1 LLFFSN
7 EAVNHALKV
16 RRAVQLNNYH
26 QFFLLYKTT
35 PNMGNYILD
44 LMIDNFRLQALQ
56 KIVRAYKPSVP
67 LDFAMSALGLEDTRD
82 EGLELL
88 KKAGCLVAAGP
99 EGTQELNTKD
109 SVVDMAAFLTQEKL
123 LL

>member
-1 LLFFSN
+1 M
-7 EAVNHALKV
+7 
-16 RRAVQLNNYH
+16 RRAVQLDNYH

-35 PNMGNYILD
+35 PNMGNYLLD
-44 LMIDNFRLQALQ
+44 LMVDNFRLQALQ
-56 KIVRAYKPSVP
+56 KVVRAYKPSVP
-67 LDFAMSALGLEDTRD
+67 LDFAMRALGFEDSPD

-88 KKAGCLVAAGP
+88 RKAGCVVAEGP
-99 EGTQELNTKD
+99 EGTEINTKD